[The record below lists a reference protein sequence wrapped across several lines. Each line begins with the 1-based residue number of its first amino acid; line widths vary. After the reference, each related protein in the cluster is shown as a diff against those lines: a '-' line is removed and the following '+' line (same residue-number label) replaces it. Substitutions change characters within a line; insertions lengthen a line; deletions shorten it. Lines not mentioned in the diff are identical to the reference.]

1 MIYIRQ
7 CSETRFPQLKING
20 KIHMLIE
27 KKALIAHRNARYH
40 WNRCN
45 SEINIIKSV
54 PLGKRRPFGLGVVE
68 KMLISILVC
77 GIRKRRANPFRIC

>member
-1 MIYIRQ
+1 MISIRQ

-40 WNRCN
+40 WNCCN

-54 PLGKRRPFGLGVVE
+54 PLGKRKPFGLGVGGMATQLQRFIQMQMYFFVHG
-68 KMLISILVC
+68 IL
-77 GIRKRRANPFRIC
+77 